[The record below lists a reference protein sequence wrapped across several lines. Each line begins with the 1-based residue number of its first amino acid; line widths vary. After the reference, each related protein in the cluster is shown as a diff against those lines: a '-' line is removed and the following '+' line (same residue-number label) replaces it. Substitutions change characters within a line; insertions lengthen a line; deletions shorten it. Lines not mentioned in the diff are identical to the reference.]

1 MYIKTLQYTFKYVQ
15 FLTVEN
21 LPAMQKTQFGLWV
34 WKIPWR
40 REW

>member
-1 MYIKTLQYTFKYVQ
+1 MYIKTLQYKFKYVQ

-21 LPAMQKTQFGLWV
+21 LSAMQKTRFDLWV